1 MKKTIYYWSPCL
13 THVGTIKSTLNSS
26 IALAKYNSN
35 YEVILLNV
43 FGEWNTHKEYLN
55 KNGVKVKNL
64 TFSFKNLLPKYGFIQ
79 SRFSYILISL
89 ISFIPLLILLKKEK
103 PNYIIVHLITSL
115 PILLFNLFSFNT
127 KLILRI
133 SGYPKLN
140 YLRKK
145 FWQFSSKKISNITCP
160 TIELMN
166 DLQDKNIFK
175 KDKISVL
182 YDAILNINDFNKK
195 INNNNFSQAHLMPD
209 NFFLSVGR
217 LTEQKNYFYLLD
229 EFKVF
234 CNKYPS
240 QKLLIIGDGELR
252 TKIEKSIK
260 QLDLTNNVFLIG
272 HTNNVYYFMK
282 RASAFILSSLWE
294 EVGFVIVEAAV
305 SNLPIISSDCKNG
318 PKEFLSY
325 GEGGFLFNS
334 NKKQDL
340 CNSLLLF
347 MNTNEKEILKKK
359 ISAKKNSSKFTM
371 YRHQIQLK
379 NLLN

>member
-43 FGEWNTHKEYLN
+43 FGEWNTYKKYLN
-55 KNGVKVKNL
+55 KKGIKVKNL
-64 TFSFKNLLPKYGFIQ
+64 SFSFKHLLPKYGFIQ

-89 ISFIPLLILLKKEK
+89 ISFIPLLLLLKKEK
-103 PNYIIVHLITSL
+103 PNYIIAHLITSL
-115 PILLFNLFSFNT
+115 PILLFNFFSFNT

-140 YLRKK
+140 YLRRK

-160 TIELMN
+160 TVELMN
-166 DLQDKNIFK
+166 DLKDKNIFK

-182 YDAILNINDFNKK
+182 YDAILNINDFNDK
-195 INNNNFSQAHLMPD
+195 INNKYFSQSDLIPD
-209 NFFLSVGR
+209 KFFLSVGR
-217 LTEQKNYFYLLD
+217 LTKQKNYFYLLD
-229 EFKVF
+229 EFKAL
-234 CNKYPS
+234 CHKYPD

-260 QLDLTNNVFLIG
+260 QLELSNNVFLIG
-272 HTNNVYYFMK
+272 HTSNVYYFMK

-305 SNLPIISSDCKNG
+305 SNLSIISSDCKNG
-318 PKEFLSY
+318 PKEFLSH
-325 GEGGFLFNS
+325 GEGGFLFDS
-334 NKKQDL
+334 NKKQAL
-340 CNSLLLF
+340 YNSLLLF
-347 MNTNEKEILKKK
+347 MNTSKKEISKKK
-359 ISAKKNSSKFTM
+359 IKAKKNSLKFTM
-371 YRHQIQLK
+371 FRHQLK
-379 NLLN
+379 LKKLLN

>member
-43 FGEWNTHKEYLN
+43 FGEWNTYKKYLN
-55 KNGVKVKNL
+55 KKGIKVKNL
-64 TFSFKNLLPKYGFIQ
+64 SFSFKHLLPKYGFIQ

-89 ISFIPLLILLKKEK
+89 ISFIPLLILLKKKK
-103 PNYIIVHLITSL
+103 PDYIIAHLITSL
-115 PILLFNLFSFNT
+115 PILLFNFFSFNT

-133 SGYPKLN
+133 SGYPQLN

-145 FWQFSSKKISNITCP
+145 FWQFSSKKIAYITCP

-166 DLQDKNIFK
+166 DLKKKDIFK

-182 YDAILNINDFNKK
+182 YDAILNIDDFNDK
-195 INNNNFSQAHLMPD
+195 INDKNFSQSGSIPD

-217 LTEQKNYFYLLD
+217 LTKQKNYFYLLD
-229 EFKVF
+229 EFKAL
-234 CNKYPS
+234 CHKYPD

-260 QLDLTNNVFLIG
+260 QLDLSNNVFLIG
-272 HTNNVYYFMK
+272 HTSNVYYFMK

-294 EVGFVIVEAAV
+294 EVGFVIVEAAA
-305 SNLPIISSDCKNG
+305 SNLSIISSDCKNG

-325 GEGGFLFNS
+325 GEGGLLFNS
-334 NKKQDL
+334 NKKQAL
-340 CNSLLLF
+340 YNSLLLF
-347 MNTNEKEILKKK
+347 MNTNEAEILKKK
-359 ISAKKNSSKFTM
+359 IKAKKNSLKFTM
-371 YRHQIQLK
+371 FRHQIQLK
-379 NLLN
+379 KFLN

>member
-43 FGEWNTHKEYLN
+43 FGEWNTYKKYLN
-55 KNGVKVKNL
+55 KKGIKVKNL
-64 TFSFKNLLPKYGFIQ
+64 SFSFKHLLPKYGFIQ

-89 ISFIPLLILLKKEK
+89 ISFIPLLILLKKKK
-103 PNYIIVHLITSL
+103 PDYIIAHLITSL
-115 PILLFNLFSFNT
+115 PILLFNFFSFNT

-133 SGYPKLN
+133 SGYPQLN

-166 DLQDKNIFK
+166 DLKDRNIFK

-182 YDAILNINDFNKK
+182 YDAILNINDFNDK
-195 INNNNFSQAHLMPD
+195 INNKYFSQSDLIPD
-209 NFFLSVGR
+209 KFFLSVGR
-217 LTEQKNYFYLLD
+217 LTKQKNYFYLLD
-229 EFKVF
+229 EFKAL
-234 CNKYPS
+234 CHKYPD

-260 QLDLTNNVFLIG
+260 QLDLSSNVFLIG
-272 HTNNVYYFMK
+272 HTSNVYYFMK

-294 EVGFVIVEAAV
+294 EVGFVIVEAAA
-305 SNLPIISSDCKNG
+305 SNLSIISSDCKNG

-325 GEGGFLFNS
+325 GEGGLLFNS
-334 NKKQDL
+334 NKKQAL
-340 CNSLLLF
+340 YNSLLLF
-347 MNTNEKEILKKK
+347 MNLNEKEILKKK
-359 ISAKKNSSKFTM
+359 IKAKKNSLKFTM
-371 YRHQIQLK
+371 YRHQINLK
-379 NLLN
+379 KLLN

>member
-43 FGEWNTHKEYLN
+43 FGEWNTYKKYLN
-55 KNGVKVKNL
+55 KKGIKVKNL
-64 TFSFKNLLPKYGFIQ
+64 SFSFKHLLPKYGFIQ

-89 ISFIPLLILLKKEK
+89 ISFIPLLILLKKKK
-103 PNYIIVHLITSL
+103 PDYIIAHLITSL
-115 PILLFNLFSFNT
+115 PILLFNFFSFNT

-133 SGYPKLN
+133 SGYPQLN

-166 DLQDKNIFK
+166 DLKDRNIFE

-182 YDAILNINDFNKK
+182 YDAILNINDFNDK
-195 INNNNFSQAHLMPD
+195 INNKYFSQSDLIPD
-209 NFFLSVGR
+209 KFFLSVGR
-217 LTEQKNYFYLLD
+217 LTKQKNYFYLLD
-229 EFKVF
+229 EFKAL
-234 CNKYPS
+234 CHKYPD

-260 QLDLTNNVFLIG
+260 QLELSNNVFLIG
-272 HTNNVYYFMK
+272 HTSNVYYFMK

-305 SNLPIISSDCKNG
+305 SNLSIISSDCKNG

-325 GEGGFLFNS
+325 GEGGLLFNS
-334 NKKQDL
+334 NKKQAL
-340 CNSLLLF
+340 YNSLLLF
-347 MNTNEKEILKKK
+347 MNLNEKEILKKK
-359 ISAKKNSSKFTM
+359 IKAKK
-371 YRHQIQLK
+371 IL
-379 NLLN
+379 

>member
-43 FGEWNTHKEYLN
+43 FGEWNTYKKYLN
-55 KNGVKVKNL
+55 KKGIKVKNL

-103 PNYIIVHLITSL
+103 PNYLIAHLITSL
-115 PILLFNLFSFNT
+115 PILLFNFFSFNT

-133 SGYPKLN
+133 SGYPQLN
-140 YLRKK
+140 FLRKK
-145 FWQFSSKKISNITCP
+145 FWQFSSKKITYITCP

-166 DLQDKNIFK
+166 DLKKKNIFK
-175 KDKISVL
+175 KDKISAL
-182 YDAILNINDFNKK
+182 YDAILNIDDFNDK
-195 INNNNFSQAHLMPD
+195 INDKNFSQSGSIPD

-217 LTEQKNYFYLLD
+217 LTKQKNYFYLLD
-229 EFKVF
+229 EFKAL
-234 CNKYPS
+234 CRKYPD
-240 QKLLIIGDGELR
+240 QKLLIIGDGEL
-252 TKIEKSIK
+252 KKEIEKSIK
-260 QLDLTNNVFLIG
+260 QLGLSDNVFLIG
-272 HTNNVYYFMK
+272 HTSNVYYFMK
-282 RASAFILSSLWE
+282 RATAIILSSLWE

-305 SNLPIISSDCKNG
+305 SNLSIISSDCKNG

-325 GEGGFLFNS
+325 GEGGLLFNS
-334 NKKQDL
+334 NKNQAL
-340 CNSLLLF
+340 YNSLLLF
-347 MNTNEKEILKKK
+347 MNTNEEEILKKK
-359 ISAKKNSSKFTM
+359 IKEKKNSSKFTM
-371 YRHQIQLK
+371 FRHQIQLK
-379 NLLN
+379 KLLN

>member
-43 FGEWNTHKEYLN
+43 FGEWNKYKKYLN
-55 KNGVKVKNL
+55 KKGIKVKNL

-89 ISFIPLLILLKKEK
+89 ISFIPLLLLLKKEK
-103 PNYIIVHLITSL
+103 PNYIIAHLITSL
-115 PILLFNLFSFNT
+115 PILLFNFFSFNT

-140 YLRKK
+140 YLRRK
-145 FWQFSSKKISNITCP
+145 FWQFSSKKIFNITCP
-160 TIELMN
+160 TVELMN
-166 DLQDKNIFK
+166 DLKDKNIFK

-182 YDAILNINDFNKK
+182 YDAILNIDDFNDK
-195 INNNNFSQAHLMPD
+195 IKNKNFSQSDSIPD

-217 LTEQKNYFYLLD
+217 LTKQKNYFYLLD
-229 EFKVF
+229 EFKAL
-234 CNKYPS
+234 CRKYPD

-260 QLDLTNNVFLIG
+260 QLDLSNNVFLIG
-272 HTNNVYYFMK
+272 HKSNVYYFMK

-294 EVGFVIVEAAV
+294 EVGFVIVEAAA
-305 SNLPIISSDCKNG
+305 SNLSIISSDCKNG
-318 PKEFLSY
+318 PKEFLSH
-325 GEGGFLFNS
+325 GEGGFLFDS
-334 NKKQDL
+334 NKKQAL
-340 CNSLLLF
+340 YNSLLLF
-347 MNTNEKEILKKK
+347 MNTSKKEISKKK
-359 ISAKKNSSKFTM
+359 IKAKKNSLKFTM
-371 YRHQIQLK
+371 FRHQLK
-379 NLLN
+379 LKKLLN

>member
-43 FGEWNTHKEYLN
+43 FGEWNTYKKYLN
-55 KNGVKVKNL
+55 KKGIKVKNL
-64 TFSFKNLLPKYGFIQ
+64 SFSFKHLLPKYGFIQ

-89 ISFIPLLILLKKEK
+89 ISFIPLLILLKKKK
-103 PNYIIVHLITSL
+103 PDYIIAHLITSL
-115 PILLFNLFSFNT
+115 PILLFNFFSFNT

-133 SGYPKLN
+133 SGYPQLN

-166 DLQDKNIFK
+166 DLKDRNIFE

-182 YDAILNINDFNKK
+182 YDAILNINDFNDK
-195 INNNNFSQAHLMPD
+195 INNKYFSQSDLIPD
-209 NFFLSVGR
+209 KFFLSVGR
-217 LTEQKNYFYLLD
+217 LTKQKNYFYLLD
-229 EFKVF
+229 EFKAL
-234 CNKYPS
+234 CHKYPD

-260 QLDLTNNVFLIG
+260 QLELSNNVFLIG
-272 HTNNVYYFMK
+272 HTSNVYYFMK

-294 EVGFVIVEAAV
+294 EVGFVIVEAAA
-305 SNLPIISSDCKNG
+305 SNLSIISSDCKNG

-325 GEGGFLFNS
+325 GEGGLLFNS
-334 NKKQDL
+334 NKKQAL
-340 CNSLLLF
+340 YNSLLLF
-347 MNTNEKEILKKK
+347 MNLNEKEILKKK
-359 ISAKKNSSKFTM
+359 IKAKKNSLKFTM
-371 YRHQIQLK
+371 YRHQIYLK
-379 NLLN
+379 KLLN

>member
-43 FGEWNTHKEYLN
+43 FGEWNKYKKYLN
-55 KNGVKVKNL
+55 KKGIKVKNL

-89 ISFIPLLILLKKEK
+89 ISFIPLLLLLKKEK
-103 PNYIIVHLITSL
+103 PNYIIAHLITSL
-115 PILLFNLFSFNT
+115 PILLFNFFSFNT

-140 YLRKK
+140 YLRRK

-160 TIELMN
+160 TVELMN
-166 DLQDKNIFK
+166 DLKDKNIFK

-182 YDAILNINDFNKK
+182 YDAILNIDDFNDK
-195 INNNNFSQAHLMPD
+195 INNKNFSQSHSIPD

-217 LTEQKNYFYLLD
+217 LTKQKNYFYLLD
-229 EFKVF
+229 EFKAL
-234 CNKYPS
+234 CCKYPD

-252 TKIEKSIK
+252 TKMEKSIK
-260 QLDLTNNVFLIG
+260 QLDLSNNVFLIG
-272 HTNNVYYFMK
+272 HTSNVYYFMK

-294 EVGFVIVEAAV
+294 EVGFVIVEAAA
-305 SNLPIISSDCKNG
+305 SNLSIISSDCKNG

-325 GEGGFLFNS
+325 GKGGFLFDS
-334 NKKQDL
+334 NKKQAL
-340 CNSLLLF
+340 YNSLLLF
-347 MNTNEKEILKKK
+347 MNTSKKEISKKK
-359 ISAKKNSSKFTM
+359 IKAKKNSLKFTM
-371 YRHQIQLK
+371 FRHQLK
-379 NLLN
+379 LKKLLN

>member
-35 YEVILLNV
+35 YEVVLLNV
-43 FGEWNTHKEYLN
+43 FGEWNTHKKYLN
-55 KNGVKVKNL
+55 KKGIKVENL

-89 ISFIPLLILLKKEK
+89 ISFIPLLLLLKKEK
-103 PNYIIVHLITSL
+103 PNYIIAHLITSL
-115 PILLFNLFSFNT
+115 PILLFNFFSFNT

-140 YLRKK
+140 YLRRK

-160 TIELMN
+160 TVELMN
-166 DLQDKNIFK
+166 DLKDKNIFK

-182 YDAILNINDFNKK
+182 YDAILNIDDFNNK
-195 INNNNFSQAHLMPD
+195 IKNKNFSQSDSIPD

-217 LTEQKNYFYLLD
+217 LTKQKNYFYLLD
-229 EFKVF
+229 EFKAL
-234 CNKYPS
+234 CRKYPD

-260 QLDLTNNVFLIG
+260 QLDLSNNVFLIG
-272 HTNNVYYFMK
+272 HTSNVYYFMK

-294 EVGFVIVEAAV
+294 EVGFVIVEAAA
-305 SNLPIISSDCKNG
+305 SNLSIISSDCKNG
-318 PKEFLSY
+318 PKEFLSH
-325 GEGGFLFNS
+325 GEGGFLFDS
-334 NKKQDL
+334 NKKL
-340 CNSLLLF
+340 ALYNSLLLF
-347 MNTNEKEILKKK
+347 MNTSKKEISKKK
-359 ISAKKNSSKFTM
+359 IKAKKNSLKFTM
-371 YRHQIQLK
+371 FRHQIQLK

>member
-43 FGEWNTHKEYLN
+43 FGEWNTYKKYLN
-55 KNGVKVKNL
+55 KKGIKVKNL
-64 TFSFKNLLPKYGFIQ
+64 SFSFKHLLPKYGFIQ

-89 ISFIPLLILLKKEK
+89 ISFIPLLILLKKKK
-103 PNYIIVHLITSL
+103 PDYIIAHLITSL
-115 PILLFNLFSFNT
+115 PILLFNFFSFNT

-133 SGYPKLN
+133 SGYPQLN

-166 DLQDKNIFK
+166 DLKDRNIFE

-182 YDAILNINDFNKK
+182 YDAILNINDFNDK
-195 INNNNFSQAHLMPD
+195 IHNKYFSQSDLIPD
-209 NFFLSVGR
+209 KFFLSVGR
-217 LTEQKNYFYLLD
+217 LTKQKNYFYLLD
-229 EFKVF
+229 EFKAL
-234 CNKYPS
+234 CHKYPD

-260 QLDLTNNVFLIG
+260 QLELSNNVFLIG
-272 HTNNVYYFMK
+272 HTSNVYYFMK

-305 SNLPIISSDCKNG
+305 SNLSIISSDCKNG

-325 GEGGFLFNS
+325 GEGGLLFNS
-334 NKKQDL
+334 NKKQAL
-340 CNSLLLF
+340 YNSLLLF
-347 MNTNEKEILKKK
+347 MNLNEKEILKKK
-359 ISAKKNSSKFTM
+359 IKAKKNSLKFTM
-371 YRHQIQLK
+371 YRHQIYLK
-379 NLLN
+379 KLLN